1 MIIGGGLSE
10 TVFLIDRANSPG
22 TTTISDEEI
31 ISVRYENPFPTQNVQ
46 AQMTQFEEVGSSSN
60 DNYAFYSDSFTL
72 NSFNTDTQM
81 GRTEQVEQMADRIAA
96 QQNYLDAILT
106 SKKKSKVSVRID
118 SVNRTIKPGD
128 NLTFTE
134 RDAPVTVSSLLVRG
148 ITYDL
153 QQEET
158 TFFGDATIT
167 TIEVE

>member
-1 MIIGGGLSE
+1 
-10 TVFLIDRANSPG
+10 
-22 TTTISDEEI
+22 
-31 ISVRYENPFPTQNVQ
+31 
-46 AQMTQFEEVGSSSN
+46 
-60 DNYAFYSDSFTL
+60 
-72 NSFNTDTQM
+72 M

-128 NLTFTE
+128 KLTFTE

-153 QQEET
+153 QQEAP

-167 TIEVE
+167 TIEV

>member
-1 MIIGGGLSE
+1 
-10 TVFLIDRANSPG
+10 
-22 TTTISDEEI
+22 
-31 ISVRYENPFPTQNVQ
+31 
-46 AQMTQFEEVGSSSN
+46 MTQFEEVGSSSN
-60 DNYAFYSDSFTL
+60 NNYAFYSDSFTL
-72 NSFNTDTQM
+72 NSFNSDTQM

-96 QQNYLDAILT
+96 QQNYLDAILD
-106 SKKKSKVSVRID
+106 SKTKSKVSVRID
-118 SVNRTIKPGD
+118 SINRSIKPGD